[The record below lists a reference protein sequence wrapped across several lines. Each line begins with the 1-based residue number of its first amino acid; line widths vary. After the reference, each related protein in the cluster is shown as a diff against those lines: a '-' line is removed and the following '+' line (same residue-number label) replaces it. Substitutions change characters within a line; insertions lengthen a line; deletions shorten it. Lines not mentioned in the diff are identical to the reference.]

1 MLPVRI
7 GYALYN
13 IPMHTFKETPRAGD
27 LHKRARQV
35 NHPKKTAFSSA
46 NTGFTSVA
54 KQVNHPKKRLFFS
67 IQGIIFQFC
76 HPQEKRKTLE
86 IKNCFFQFLGSK
98 KYSTPQVYYS
108 KSTLESSIHRTTI
121 FSFFD

>member
-13 IPMHTFKETPRAGD
+13 IPMHIFKETPRASD

-54 KQVNHPKKRLFFS
+54 KQVNHPKKSGCFLYIGNYFSVLSSAEEEKNIGNKELFFS
-67 IQGIIFQFC
+67 ILGE
-76 HPQEKRKTLE
+76 QEIL
-86 IKNCFFQFLGSK
+86 
-98 KYSTPQVYYS
+98 YSPSVLF
-108 KSTLESSIHRTTI
+108 KINA
-121 FSFFD
+121 